1 LHVPCWWS
9 VITIWIDSINYL
21 QKAQSLHTHLQS
33 KKWLP
38 LCKIMEY
45 NTYAHDSFD
54 MSYVMG
60 STKMVISKLI
70 KMVQSS
76 CLPHLADPFKTYF
89 KKWYTGIPWYTSS
102 KHLHVLAYCLVKTR
116 LVIYGTAISLY
127 IHTIISNA
135 LLTIL
140 KASFTELFNG
150 SIIHNS

>member
-1 LHVPCWWS
+1 M
-9 VITIWIDSINYL
+9 
-21 QKAQSLHTHLQS
+21 A
-33 KKWLP
+33 
-38 LCKIMEY
+38 Y
-45 NTYAHDSFD
+45 NTYAHDSLD

-60 STKMVISKLI
+60 SIKMVISKLL

-76 CLPHLADPFKTYF
+76 CLPPLADPFKTYF
-89 KKWYTGIPWYTSS
+89 KKRYTGIPWYTYS
-102 KHLHVLAYCLVKTR
+102 KHLHVLAYSLVKTG
-116 LVIYGTAISLY
+116 LVIYGKAISQY